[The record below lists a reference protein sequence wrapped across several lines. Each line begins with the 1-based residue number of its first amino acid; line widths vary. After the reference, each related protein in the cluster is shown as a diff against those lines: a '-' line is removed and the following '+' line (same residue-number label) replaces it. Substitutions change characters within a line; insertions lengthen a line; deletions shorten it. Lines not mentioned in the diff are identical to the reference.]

1 MTAPRVPVYQLN
13 DGLTMPQIGFGTYQ
27 LRGPAG
33 VDAIT
38 HALQVGYRL
47 LDTAVNYDNEA
58 EVGQGVR
65 RSGVPRET
73 VRIQTKIPGRAHVYE
88 LAFVSVENSLRT
100 SGLDYLDSV
109 LIHWP
114 NPSVGLYR
122 EAWQALVDCRERGLV
137 QTVGVSNFT
146 PAHLADIIA
155 ATGVVPAVNQIELH
169 PHFPQSKLRRVCTE
183 RGIAVESWSPLGGSG
198 AGWGPLTRPNSL
210 LTNPVIAGIGEQYG
224 KSAAQVLIRWQL
236 QQGLIVIPKSVHRK
250 RVAANADVWDFDLS
264 ERDMKRI
271 SRLET
276 GLRVG
281 ADPDDLD
288 LGSPKD

>member
-1 MTAPRVPVYQLN
+1 MNGTPLIRLNSGHHIPQL
-13 DGLTMPQIGFGTYQ
+13 GL
-27 LRGPAG
+27 G
-33 VDAIT
+33 VWQASAEQTEKVVT
-38 HALQVGYRL
+38 HAIAEAGYRHI
-47 LDTAVNYDNEA
+47 DTAAAYGNEA
-58 EVGQGVR
+58 AVGKGLR
-65 RSGVPRET
+65 ASGVKRKDIFVT
-73 VRIQTKIPGRAHVYE
+73 TKLWNSSHGRKRARHAVE
-88 LAFVSVENSLRT
+88 ESLAALE
-100 SGLDYLDSV
+100 LDYIDLYLV
-109 LIHWP
+109 HWP
-114 NPSVGLYR
+114 LHNDKR
-122 EAWQALVDCRERGLV
+122 LVKTWETLIEIAESGKVRSI
-137 QTVGVSNFT
+137 GVSNFNKH
-146 PAHLADIIA
+146 HLDLL
-155 ATGVVPAVNQIELH
+155 ATHTNVVPAVNQIELH
-169 PHFPQSKLRRVCTE
+169 PHFPQTKLRRVCTE